1 MPAPI
6 QSFPFDIGA
15 CKGPGGEQGLSANEY
30 HEERLQKSLQSLT
43 ISLGLLKLVID
54 DSLKGIGDLFT
65 EFSKIQ

>member
-6 QSFPFDIGA
+6 QSFPFDIGHV
-15 CKGPGGEQGLSANEY
+15 KGQEESKHYQRNEY

-43 ISLGLLKLVID
+43 ISLDLLKLVIG

-65 EFSKIQ
+65 GFSEIQ